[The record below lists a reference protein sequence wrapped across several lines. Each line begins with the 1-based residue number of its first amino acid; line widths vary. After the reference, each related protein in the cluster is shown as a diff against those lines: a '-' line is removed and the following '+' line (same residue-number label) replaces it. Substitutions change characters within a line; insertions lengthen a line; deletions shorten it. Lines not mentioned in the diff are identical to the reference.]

1 MQKNIILAI
10 ALSVVIIVI
19 YNVFLMPR
27 FEAEKEVTETPQ
39 VKEQV
44 GESIITIDPTGEKP
58 LVAQG
63 KPITLENENIIL
75 TINTEGGKITS
86 WYLKEKKTNIVGEEG
101 KAIRFYLKLADDEII
116 DFSGADFRIREKDD
130 RKVVF
135 FWEDRERELT
145 VTETIELPEQGYH
158 IFYNLSLNYPL
169 NLQCYLLCPAEIV
182 DRTNAIERLAFWE
195 NQLYEEKK
203 GGIRPDYN
211 NRVKWLGIRDKK
223 DFLITLIPLN
233 RVDKGVFNIDSWN
246 YWGFTTT
253 RQRTSWVIYAGPQ
266 NYSYVRLVNNFIKDN
281 LGEDYHLLDALNI
294 GIWGYLSI
302 GIIKLLIFFYSFTHN
317 YGVAI
322 ILLTLLIYGALSPL
336 TFKQFESMH
345 KMQLVQP
352 QLKKIQ
358 KEFKS
363 DPKKMQAEIMK
374 MYREHKVNPISG
386 CLPMVFQLPIIF
398 ILYRALLG
406 FPFAENPSFLW
417 IANLGKPNIPLLLG
431 LGGLMFLQQ
440 RVSQKVQTSKEQEGI
455 AKMMQFFPLF
465 LIFILWSLP
474 SGVMLYWFT
483 STLISIT
490 QQLFIS
496 KRTRGLQIK
505 PKK

>member
-27 FEAEKEVTETPQ
+27 FETEQEVVETPR
-39 VKEQV
+39 VSEQV
-44 GESIITIDPTGEKP
+44 EESMITLEPTGEKP

-63 KPITLENENIIL
+63 EPITLENDNMIL
-75 TINTEGGKITS
+75 TINTAGGKITS
-86 WYLKEKKTNIVGEEG
+86 WYLKEKKTNIIGEEG

-116 DFSGADFRIREKDD
+116 DFSNANFEIREKDD
-130 RKVVF
+130 KRVVF
-135 FWEDRERELT
+135 FWENRERELT
-145 VTETIELPEQGYH
+145 VIETIELPEQGYH
-158 IFYNLSLNYPL
+158 IFYNLSLDYPT
-169 NLQCYLLCPAEIV
+169 NLQCYLLCPTEIV
-182 DRTNAIERLAFWE
+182 DRTNPIERLAFWE
-195 NQLYEEKK
+195 YQLYEEKNE
-203 GGIRPDYN
+203 GIQPEYSD
-211 NRVKWLGIRDKK
+211 RVKWLGIRDKK
-223 DFLITLIPLN
+223 DFLISLIPLS
-233 RVDKGVFNIDSWN
+233 RVDKGLFNVDSWN

-253 RQRTSWVIYAGPQ
+253 KQRTNWVIYAGPQ
-266 NYSYVRLVNNFIKDN
+266 NYSYLRLVDNFIKDST
-281 LGEDYHLLDALNI
+281 GEDPHLLDALNI

-363 DPKKMQAEIMK
+363 DPKKLQAEMMK
-374 MYREHKVNPISG
+374 MYRENKINPLSG

-417 IANLGKPNIPLLLG
+417 IANLGNPNIPLLLA

-440 RVSQKVQTSKEQEGI
+440 RISQRLQTSKEQEGI

-465 LIFILWSLP
+465 LIVILWSLP
-474 SGVMLYWFT
+474 SGVMLYWLT

-496 KRTRGLQIK
+496 RRTRGLQIK